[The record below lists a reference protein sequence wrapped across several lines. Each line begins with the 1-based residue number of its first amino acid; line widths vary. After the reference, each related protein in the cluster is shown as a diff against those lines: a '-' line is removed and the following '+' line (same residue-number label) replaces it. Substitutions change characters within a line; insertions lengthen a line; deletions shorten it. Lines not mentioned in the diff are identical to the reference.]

1 MLINFLTS
9 VNVVIL
15 HSLVTLPLQ
24 EVEMQFEKKLN
35 DLGRQKNELVNEKL
49 SIERRHIERVKMES
63 KKIELEESVQN
74 FDSALVK
81 IEAQLRPLS
90 DEIRESNVTR
100 SRLIADRD
108 KKARDFKQEIEK
120 VKKFQNQVQSIQ
132 KQVNDY
138 INSTNESTM
147 TR

>member
-1 MLINFLTS
+1 
-9 VNVVIL
+9 
-15 HSLVTLPLQ
+15 
-24 EVEMQFEKKLN
+24 MQFEKKLN
-35 DLGRQKNELVNEKL
+35 ELGRQKNELVNEKL

-63 KKIELEESVQN
+63 KKTELEDSVRN
-74 FDSALVK
+74 SDSAIAK
-81 IEAQLRPLS
+81 IETQLRPLS
-90 DEIRESNVTR
+90 DEIRESNLTR

>member
-1 MLINFLTS
+1 M
-9 VNVVIL
+9 
-15 HSLVTLPLQ
+15 LPLQ

-35 DLGRQKNELVNEKL
+35 ELGRQKNELVNEKL

>member
-35 DLGRQKNELVNEKL
+35 ELGRQKNELVNEKL